1 MVKCV
6 FCGIEEPPVR
16 GIHFVTNDGVVHYFC
31 SSKCRKN
38 ALKLKRDKRK
48 LKWTEAYRIA
58 RSKVVKAHEAA
69 TKASAAAPSVA
80 KK

>member
-6 FCGIEEPPVR
+6 FCGKDEHQFR
-16 GIHFVTNDGVVHYFC
+16 GINLIKNDGSVNYYC

-38 ALKLKRDKRK
+38 ALKLKRDRRK
-48 LKWTEAYRIA
+48 FKWTLAHKEERRKTIIKEDKKTAENEM
-58 RSKVVKAHEAA
+58 KAG
-69 TKASAAAPSVA
+69 